1 MVLEKNQL
9 TTLKEFGFSQQED
22 NARSFAQGQTIFLEG
37 EPGDELFVVLEGVV
51 SIIVQGREVNQIKA
65 GNIFGEM
72 TLVDDRPR
80 SATAQAFTECK
91 LIPLDFRRFMEIVQR
106 TPEFAVHVMSV
117 MSTRM
122 RQYMEEELRQQRM
135 QEELKI
141 GRRIQLS
148 LLPDSCPTIPGLEF
162 AATYRAAREV
172 GGDLYDFMLIPGEH
186 DRLQFVIADVTG
198 KGVPA
203 ALFMAS
209 ARTAFRAE
217 SMSDRQP
224 ADILARTN
232 RLISLDIQTPLF
244 LSAFYIIVETDTGR
258 VSFANGGH
266 ELPYWLRR
274 QTGELETLS
283 ASGVLLGAFDDIQ
296 FENKEIELES
306 GDFLVFFTDGV
317 TEARNSD
324 GEFYGDER
332 LEQVIKS
339 RDWLSAGNLLEAI
352 VENVDLFTTGT
363 PPADDLTV
371 VVMRRE

>member
-1 MVLEKNQL
+1 MDLANNQIA
-9 TTLKEFGFSQQED
+9 TLKKYGFSSQID
-22 NARSFAQGQTIFLEG
+22 NARSFTPGQTIFQEG
-37 EPGDELFVVLEGVV
+37 EPGDELFVVLEGTV
-51 SIIVQGREVNQIKA
+51 SIIVQGREVDQIEA
-65 GNIFGEM
+65 GDIFGEM

-80 SATAQAFTECK
+80 SATTRALTDCK
-91 LIPLDFRRFMEIVQR
+91 LLPLDFKRFMKIVQR

-122 RQYMEEELRQQRM
+122 RRYMEKELRQQQM

-162 AATYRAAREV
+162 AATYRAARQV

-224 ADILARTN
+224 AEILARTN

-244 LSAFYIIVETDTGR
+244 LSAFYTIVETDTGR
-258 VSFANGGH
+258 MSFANGGH
-266 ELPYWLRR
+266 ELPYWLRK
-274 QTGELETLS
+274 QKGKLETLS
-283 ASGVLLGAFDDIQ
+283 AAGVLLGAFDDIQ

-306 GDFLVFFTDGV
+306 GDYLIFFTDGV
-317 TEARNSD
+317 TEARNSE
-324 GEFYGDER
+324 GGFYGDER

-339 RDWLSAGNLLEAI
+339 RDWQSAGNLLEAI
-352 VENVDLFTTGT
+352 VENVNLFTGDT
-363 PPADDLTV
+363 PPADDLTL
-371 VVMRRE
+371 VVMRRK